1 MDTITYSKV
10 QKLVKQLPTTSLQCA
25 YIFLLELVDKETD
38 VSSQIDFMH
47 LPLDERR
54 RLMTQQAE
62 KMVVH
67 YEQTANEC
75 QEWQAGDFIYEH

>member
-1 MDTITYSKV
+1 METITYTKV
-10 QKLVKQLPTTSLQCA
+10 QKLVKQLPTTSLQYA
-25 YIFLLELVDKETD
+25 YSFLFELADKKAD
-38 VSSQIDFMH
+38 VSSQIDFIH

-54 RLMTQQAE
+54 RLMAQQAE

-67 YEQTANEC
+67 YKQTANER